1 VDLPEP
7 DKPVSQMV
15 TPYGKITFEFPLLT
29 AERESYHQ
37 PRNVLNMA
45 STPDRRSS
53 NPSPIFIC
61 GPARSGTTLLVRLLD
76 SHPDLAVLPEETYLY
91 QDLLLN
97 RRLSWLVIH
106 LSELLNLPHLPAV
119 LNRSPFSWVAFSN
132 NDRLRRRLEIWLQF
146 FENSGTAST
155 DVINSVTSGRVSGQ
169 EYWQVFLKAY
179 EQRVPG
185 RLEHSRYWLEKTP
198 SNERFTALHER
209 AFSGTCRYI
218 HIIRDPR
225 DVVASWLKRRGDSV
239 SERAKTLVRVCYLWS
254 LSVHLAAY
262 GLRAYPGRY
271 HVLRYE
277 NLVKSPQEV
286 IRAICRFLD
295 IEFRENMLTP
305 TKLGKPVPP
314 NSSYAET
321 EARAAV
327 ISSQIGRFADVLGA
341 GELLFVE
348 DLLSRQMSA
357 CGYIRHTAGTTFP
370 DPPPLPQGAQH
381 AWQSKTQ
388 RARIWRF
395 QQEFANR
402 SLSFA

>member
-1 VDLPEP
+1 
-7 DKPVSQMV
+7 
-15 TPYGKITFEFPLLT
+15 
-29 AERESYHQ
+29 
-37 PRNVLNMA
+37 MA

-53 NPSPIFIC
+53 KPSPIFIC

-106 LSELLNLPHLPAV
+106 FSELLNLPHLPAV
-119 LNRSPFSWVAFSN
+119 LNRSPFKWFAFSN
-132 NDRLRRRLEIWLQF
+132 NDQLQRRLEIWLKSF
-146 FENSGTAST
+146 DNTGTSFPT
-155 DVINSVTSGRVSGQ
+155 PRVSGHH
-169 EYWQVFLKAY
+169 YWQVFLEAY

-198 SNERFTALHER
+198 SNERFTSLHEH
-209 AFSGTCRYI
+209 AFSRTCRYI

-225 DVVASWLKRRGDSV
+225 DVVASWLKRRSDSD
-239 SERAKTLVRVCYLWS
+239 SERAKTLVRICYLWS
-254 LSVHLAAY
+254 LSVHLAAH

-286 IRAICRFLD
+286 IRELCRFLD
-295 IEFRENMLTP
+295 IEFRESMLTP

-321 EARAAV
+321 EAKAAV
-327 ISSQIGRFADVLGA
+327 ISSQVGRFADVLGA
-341 GELLFVE
+341 SELFFVE
-348 DLLSRQMSA
+348 NLLCQQMSA

-370 DPPPLPQGAQH
+370 DPPPLPQGAQR

-388 RARIWRF
+388 LARIWRF
-395 QQEFANR
+395 QKELANR